1 MIIEP
6 NGTKRIVEKK
16 VVNSKKRPADST
28 TFEQET
34 KRANDWMHEAQEAI
48 RRANVLDVDIV
59 LARVEIDTIG
69 RRIAKLNEE
78 LAETRSQLQSANRSI
93 RYWRMLANNRGDRIR
108 ELEGTSESD
117 TKLEE
122 LKRMLDEANSSADR
136 YRNDNEFKSGL
147 IKDLWEKAEP
157 SGTGLQREVKSQK
170 AVIQHLL
177 KAMSELIA

>member
-1 MIIEP
+1 MSE
-6 NGTKRIVEKK
+6 NGQAQPERIVEKK
-16 VVNSKKRPADST
+16 VTGSKKRPNQD

-48 RRANVLDVDIV
+48 RRANVLDADIV
-59 LARVEIDTIG
+59 MARAEIDTKS

-78 LAETRSQLQSANRSI
+78 LAATRVQLQSASNFVRH
-93 RYWRMLANNRGDRIR
+93 WKCLADERGDRIR
-108 ELEGTSESD
+108 ELEGVSESNA
-117 TKLEE
+117 KLKE

-147 IKDLWEKAEP
+147 LKDLWEKAEP
-157 SGTGLQREVKSQK
+157 SGTGLQRAVKSQK
-170 AVIQHLL
+170 AVIQYLL